1 MRNTLELRCTDCGG
15 RMRQKAVAQEFERAG
30 LRVRLTGI
38 PAAVCPRCGDTSF
51 GPGVADKIATAANA
65 VFEIAAERHKG
76 LLVAE
81 AG

>member
-1 MRNTLELRCTDCGG
+1 
-15 RMRQKAVAQEFERAG
+15 
-30 LRVRLTGI
+30 
-38 PAAVCPRCGDTSF
+38 VCPRCGDTSF
-51 GPGVADKIATAANA
+51 GPGVADKIAKAANA